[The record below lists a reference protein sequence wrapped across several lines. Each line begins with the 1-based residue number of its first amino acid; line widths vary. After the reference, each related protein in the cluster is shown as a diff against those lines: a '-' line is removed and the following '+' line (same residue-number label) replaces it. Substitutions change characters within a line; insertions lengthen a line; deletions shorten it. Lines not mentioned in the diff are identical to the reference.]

1 MFASRI
7 RTSENSST
15 TAVRGPQ
22 CRRRP
27 PRRRR
32 EASPDPVRTYHRSR
46 RRGAHR
52 TRRARRRDLRRRPL
66 LHPRRRS
73 TPFFGMDRRKGST
86 SRPRTRARGP
96 GRPPGRVR
104 GRLPW
109 ATAEPILLGGPSTAG
124 TAVLRYCIRSKSDTQ
139 AHPIT
144 PSYSFRFAFV
154 FETPVVEGD
163 SPIGT
168 RVETA
173 QPPHSERGGCFDS
186 ARNQHGCRTSLRWA
200 SRVCRI
206 CTAGTKS
213 ARAGHVHS
221 RRC

>member
-124 TAVLRYCIRSKSDTQ
+124 TAVLRYCIRSKSDKSKCTEPTRARKRTGMCGVLRSIFSAPAARQ
-139 AHPIT
+139 GRLPAGGVARTPPAGRFSPAARAPGAHSLLDFIYLPGLRV
-144 PSYSFRFAFV
+144 PRRARRDS
-154 FETPVVEGD
+154 PVV
-163 SPIGT
+163 
-168 RVETA
+168 
-173 QPPHSERGGCFDS
+173 
-186 ARNQHGCRTSLRWA
+186 
-200 SRVCRI
+200 
-206 CTAGTKS
+206 
-213 ARAGHVHS
+213 
-221 RRC
+221 RR